1 MPSPSTTDRSAALL
15 AVIRKALLRAADQ
28 EFIGS
33 TIFRMECRLS
43 LAARMLVAMCSG
55 DSRNSEY
62 GRGAW
67 IIKPRRPS
75 IVRLLPHTSSLEL
88 TGYTKCQWMS
98 SMVVATC
105 LLAWSLLLGGNG
117 RCHVFDRGLDWC
129 GLSVK
134 KVECGAIVI
143 RRPLTE

>member
-1 MPSPSTTDRSAALL
+1 M
-15 AVIRKALLRAADQ
+15 
-28 EFIGS
+28 GS
-33 TIFRMECRLS
+33 INFRIESRLS

-62 GRGAW
+62 GLGAW
-67 IIKPRRPS
+67 IIKSRRPS
-75 IVRLLPHTSSLEL
+75 IVHLLPHTSSLEL
-88 TGYTKCQWMS
+88 TGYTECQWMS

-129 GLSVK
+129 GLPVK

-143 RRPLTE
+143 RRPFTE